1 MTATNG
7 RSSQPKFLE
16 HVSDV
21 PAPEIPWP
29 APGWDEDTPSKSSA
43 SVAIEPG
50 KILSP
55 SQVNKFL
62 DCPAN
67 WYFKYM
73 VGLPDPV
80 TSALAVG
87 IAVDNAIS
95 HYFRVKAAER
105 VDMPEG
111 DVMDVLDLARAHQE
125 AVVSLKEGEDPE
137 KLHALCQR
145 LVRSYLTEMAPKV
158 QPALID
164 GKPAVQVEVSGK
176 IADVKVRG
184 IIDLVTDD
192 GAIIDLKTKRD
203 KPGGVPADHMLQ
215 LTTYDLLCPHSRGQA
230 AIHYMVKGRS
240 EKSVAKTVPYTRE
253 IGPAEVQFVEN
264 IYPATQEAMR
274 DGLYIPRRTSR
285 FCSRKFCPF
294 WGACE
299 KEFGGQVAE

>member
-7 RSSQPKFLE
+7 RSSQPTFLDHIPE
-16 HVSDV
+16 ASA

-29 APGWDEDTPSKSSA
+29 TPDTDTAPQKTS
-43 SVAIEPG
+43 SVAVEPG
-50 KILSP
+50 EILSP

-67 WYFKYM
+67 WYFKDL

-87 IAVDNAIS
+87 IAVDNALS
-95 HYFRVKAAER
+95 HYYRIKAAER

-111 DVMDVLDLARAHQE
+111 DVLDVLDLAWADQE
-125 AVVSLKEGEDPE
+125 AVVSLREGEDPD

-145 LVRSYLTEMAPKV
+145 LVRSYLTEMAPKIT
-158 QPALID
+158 P
-164 GKPAVQVEVSGK
+164 
-176 IADVKVRG
+176 
-184 IIDLVTDD
+184 
-192 GAIIDLKTKRD
+192 AIIDLKTKPD

-240 EKSVAKTVPYTRE
+240 ETSVARTVPFTRQ

-285 FCSRKFCPF
+285 FCSRKYCPF

-299 KEFGGQVAE
+299 KEFGGHVAE